1 MKNSTFF
8 NFYKKAQKR
17 SKKQEKVNN
26 PFIKITAFEELDYVV
41 LHIED
46 NGGGITVEPKSKIF
60 EPYFTTKSQSDG
72 TGIGL
77 YMSKIIIDKNMK
89 GKLRVRNTNLG
100 AKFVI
105 VIPRE
110 IIS

>member
-1 MKNSTFF
+1 MWKNNVCIS
-8 NFYKKAQKR
+8 
-17 SKKQEKVNN
+17 
-26 PFIKITAFEELDYVV
+26 IK
-41 LHIED
+41 D
-46 NGGGITVEPKSKIF
+46 NALGIKDEIINKIF
-60 EPYFTTKSQSDG
+60 EPYFTTKGEVQG

-105 VIPRE
+105 VIPKDE
-110 IIS
+110 ISWKNHIYIISISL